1 MSEDSNAANNATSR
15 SVGAQV
21 AERKL
26 LVAPAG
32 LQPRPRPAGGGVA
45 QVLPPLRIL
54 YRLASRYFGILM
66 LVAILVAGLVTL
78 RNGGTVLM
86 GQQIRNAL
94 TLGAIYALVAIGY
107 TMVYG
112 IIELINFAHG
122 DAFTLSGFYAMI
134 IASGSLG
141 PFHIF
146 GLTLGPLT
154 WPNMD
159 KIATGSFGGLIL
171 SLAILFL
178 LSMVLA
184 GLTGMAIERVAYRR
198 LRDAPRLAPLITAI
212 GVSFLLEGFMLVTQG
227 PDNVDTHKARWI
239 TGEAFN
245 VGGVSIGTKDL
256 FVVGAALLLMFALG
270 AFVTRTR
277 LGKAMRS
284 TAQDRAAALL
294 CGINI
299 NRTIAT
305 TFFIGSAL
313 AAAGAI
319 IYSINY
325 GDIKWDLG
333 FRLGI
338 IAFTAAVLGGI
349 GNIVGAGIGGFL
361 IGIIYVFGG
370 YLAGGQWS
378 ESLIFA
384 ILVLILTFR
393 PVGLFGVDVASR
405 A

>member
-1 MSEDSNAANNATSR
+1 VSEESIAASGEPHPSESAR
-15 SVGAQV
+15 L
-21 AERKL
+21 AERSL

-32 LQPRPRPAGGGVA
+32 LLPRPRDSGGA
-45 QVLPPLRIL
+45 IRQLIPPLRFL
-54 YRLASRYFGILM
+54 YRQASSKFTILLLLAIVLAGF
-66 LVAILVAGLVTL
+66 AIFHS
-78 RNGGTVLM
+78 GGSVLI

-122 DAFTLSGFYAMI
+122 DVFTLSGFYAI
-134 IASGSLG
+134 ILADRL
-141 PFHIF
+141 H
-146 GLTLGPLT
+146 LDTL
-154 WPNMD
+154 
-159 KIATGSFGGLIL
+159 ATGSFGGLL
-171 SLAILFL
+171 LALAILFP
-178 LSMVLA
+178 LSMLAA

-212 GVSFLLEGFMLVTQG
+212 GVSFLLEGIMLVLFG
-227 PDNVDTHKARWI
+227 PDNVATKKANWI
-239 TGEAFN
+239 SGEAFN
-245 VGGVSIGTKDL
+245 IGGISIGTKDI
-256 FVVGAALLLMFALG
+256 FVVGTALVLMFGLG

-284 TAQDRAAALL
+284 TAQDRSAALL

-299 NRTIAT
+299 NRTISV

-313 AAAGAI
+313 AAAAAI

-325 GDIKWDLG
+325 GDIKWSLG

-370 YLAGGQWS
+370 SLAGGEWS
-378 ESLIFA
+378 EALIFA
-384 ILVLILTFR
+384 ILVLILTFK

>member
-1 MSEDSNAANNATSR
+1 MNNESGGPAAEPTPRA
-15 SVGAQV
+15 VGAQV
-21 AERKL
+21 AAPYRLVSEAGLVRRTPPGGGAARSVVPAFRTAYGLTSRNFPAIL
-26 LVAPAG
+26 LVAIA
-32 LQPRPRPAGGGVA
+32 LTILGV
-45 QVLPPLRIL
+45 
-54 YRLASRYFGILM
+54 FH
-66 LVAILVAGLVTL
+66 
-78 RNGGTVLM
+78 NGGLTLM

-94 TLGAIYALVAIGY
+94 VLGAIYALIAIGY

-122 DAFTLSGFYAMI
+122 DVFALSGFYAFV
-134 IASGSLG
+134 IAEALGLDKLATSG
-141 PFHIF
+141 P
-146 GLTLGPLT
+146 
-154 WPNMD
+154 
-159 KIATGSFGGLIL
+159 GGLLVALIV
-171 SLAILFL
+171 LFV
-178 LSMVLA
+178 LSMIAA
-184 GLTGMAIERVAYRR
+184 GLTGMLIERVAYRR
-198 LRDAPRLAPLITAI
+198 LRDAPRVAPLITAI
-212 GVSFLLEGFMLVTQG
+212 GVSFLIEGFLLVFFG
-227 PDNVDTHKARWI
+227 PDNVPTHKATWI
-239 TGEAFN
+239 TGDAFST
-245 VGGVSIGTKDL
+245 GGVAVGFRDI
-256 FVVGAALLLMFALG
+256 FVVGIALVLMFALG
-270 AFVTRTR
+270 AFVRGTK

-299 NRTIAT
+299 NRTIAI

-319 IYSINY
+319 VYSVYY
-325 GDIKWDLG
+325 GSLQWNLG

-370 YLAGGQWS
+370 QLAGGQWS

-384 ILVLILTFR
+384 VLVLILTFR
-393 PVGLFGVDVASR
+393 PVGLFGVDVATR